1 MQQKTSVIITGAGPA
16 GLTAALQLK
25 RFGIPALVFEGAKIG
40 GLLHNANLVENY
52 PGFPQG
58 MRGGKLVNLLKKQV
72 ENVGVEF
79 LSERVISLGHDGE
92 SFFAKTDKD
101 EYHAKIAIVASGT
114 KPRKFDDALIA
125 EDAQSRVFYEVYDLL
140 DVKNE
145 EIIIVGAGD
154 AAFDYALNL
163 ARNDNFVTIL
173 NRGENIRALKLLVE
187 RMQENKNIRYV
198 EEAQI
203 RNVTLN
209 GERGLMVEVR
219 HRESVEI
226 KEANFLLGALGRIP
240 DADFLSEEICQKED
254 ELAARK
260 ILYFIGD
267 VRNGIYR
274 QTAIAAGDALRAA
287 MEIEEFYKEKL

>member
-1 MQQKTSVIITGAGPA
+1 MQKTSVIIIGAGPA

-163 ARNDNFVTIL
+163 AGRGNTVTIL
-173 NRGENIRALKLLVE
+173 NRSDELKCLPLLWERSQVE
-187 RMQENKNIRYV
+187 PRIRYLAHTTV
-198 EEAQI
+198 E
-203 RNVTLN
+203 TLEPGTN
-209 GERGLMVEVR
+209 DGLLLR
-219 HRESVEI
+219 CISRREKLEI
-226 KEANFLLGALGRIP
+226 QADYLLGAIGRVPRLDTISP
-240 DADFLSEEICQKED
+240 RVQDQAQSLESRA
-254 ELAARK
+254 L
-260 ILYFIGD
+260 LYFIGD
-267 VRNGIYR
+267 VKNGIYR
-274 QTAIAAGDALRAA
+274 QTSIAVGDGVRAA
-287 MEIEEFYKEKL
+287 MQIYQQIENI

>member
-1 MQQKTSVIITGAGPA
+1 MQKTSVIIIGAGPA